1 MPLPFAHERSF
12 EELVEPPRGG
22 IVAALGER
30 RSYPGEGIEGRLDAC
45 VRFGEDLEQRE
56 LHRADGDHPRSMRPP
71 RDRSVTGFRDHIST
85 LPKTKLRRA
94 ARFLSSAARRA
105 SHRAPRDTGCPS
117 APWRGATLF
126 RRLISGKGVRGTE
139 SLQTP
144 RWRGESGANQ
154 SLKWGFQRRGI

>member
-1 MPLPFAHERSF
+1 MDLMPLPLAHERGF
-12 EELVEPPRGG
+12 EELVEAPRGG
-22 IVAALGER
+22 IVAALSER
-30 RSYPGEGIEGRLDAC
+30 RSYHLGEGIEGGLDTR

-71 RDRSVTGFRDHIST
+71 RDRSVTGFRHHIST

-117 APWRGATLF
+117 APWRGAAVS
-126 RRLISGKGVRGTE
+126 RRIISGKGVRGTE

-144 RWRGESGANQ
+144 R
-154 SLKWGFQRRGI
+154 